1 VDDRNSTPSWQTS
14 DNRPAAPTQ
23 GRASEGGAGVFLRAA
38 AVLQAQHDV
47 TEMTAYEI
55 LVQEAAEAC
64 TSVRDVA
71 YAVIAG
77 SARSVE
83 SAFTAARESSR

>member
-1 VDDRNSTPSWQTS
+1 MDDRNSTPPRQASA
-14 DNRPAAPTQ
+14 NRPAAPTQ

-38 AVLQAQHDV
+38 EVLQAQHDV
-47 TEMTAYEI
+47 TEMTAYEM
-55 LVQEAAEAC
+55 LVQEAADAG

-77 SARSVE
+77 SARWAE
-83 SAFTAARESSR
+83 SAFTSARESSR

>member
-1 VDDRNSTPSWQTS
+1 VDDRNSTPSRQTS
-14 DNRPAAPTQ
+14 DSRPAAPTQ
-23 GRASEGGAGVFLRAA
+23 GRAAEGGAGVFLRAA

-47 TEMTAYEI
+47 TEMTAYEM
-55 LVQEAAEAC
+55 LAQEAADAG

-77 SARSVE
+77 SARSGE
-83 SAFTAARESSR
+83 SAFISARESSR